1 MEADIFILQSARIS
15 DAHDHV
21 VTIFFM
27 VRFNLLLPCFS
38 AFLLSTLLSSIMA
51 KGYIYTDDDDSD
63 TGTVSKPS
71 KSRRTNDDNP
81 TTGPAENRPRRTRK
95 PTAKRADNGD

>member
-1 MEADIFILQSARIS
+1 
-15 DAHDHV
+15 
-21 VTIFFM
+21 
-27 VRFNLLLPCFS
+27 
-38 AFLLSTLLSSIMA
+38 MA